1 VVFEKVD
8 VPGSRTR
15 DGIAEIEGDH
25 PGKAARG
32 ERGDWFRDSEGNML
46 GVGEPVVRG
55 ENIGEPVVRGEN
67 LVDAWHERAAS
78 GRHLKRSNAV
88 RPWWAVAAQQAHDTR

>member
-1 VVFEKVD
+1 MVFEKVD

-55 ENIGEPVVRGEN
+55 EN

>member
-1 VVFEKVD
+1 MVFEKVD

-55 ENIGEPVVRGEN
+55 EN
-67 LVDAWHERAAS
+67 LVDAWHERAGS